1 MSKADSENSLDWLGL
16 ATIWFGGMVS
26 VPSLFI
32 GSTLIAGLSFTE
44 VLLAGLVG
52 FSVVAGFM
60 SLESVA
66 AVDQRRNTVELAS
79 SAFGRS
85 GANLVLGLALGL
97 SLLGWFGV
105 QAAVAGASFARI
117 LKMSFAQVVPASGA
131 SLLMGLL
138 MMLTA
143 VFGFRHVKWLNF
155 IGVPCK
161 MALLAYAMVVAFQS
175 HSWAVITQYRPAPE
189 HRIDMLTAIGLCIGF
204 FSVGGVVSPDYARHA
219 RTRRDAILGSVLGL
233 LPSAMGMAACGAILA
248 VIQQTYDIVE
258 IYARMGM
265 PVLALSILILAAWTT
280 NVMNAYSS
288 GLALN
293 GLLHWPATRRRTA
306 TLIAGVM
313 GSLLAASGILDHFTN
328 FLMLLTATVPPVA
341 GVIVCD
347 YWLARSYR
355 ADEAQRRPWQ
365 AQGIAAWVCGV
376 AATLLLSHPIR
387 SIVGIVVAAAVFY
400 LLTALQ
406 QPRGSGR
413 EWRSPSS

>member
-1 MSKADSENSLDWLGL
+1 MSGSEDKEASLGSLGL

-32 GSTLIAGLSFTE
+32 GSTLIAGLPFKD
-44 VLLAGLVG
+44 VILAGLIG
-52 FSVVAGFM
+52 FSIVAVFM

-66 AVDQRRNTVELAS
+66 AVEQRMNTVELAS
-79 SAFGRS
+79 SAFGRG
-85 GANLVLGLALGL
+85 GANVVLGIALGL

-105 QAAVAGASFARI
+105 QSAVAGASFARI
-117 LKMSFAQVVPASGA
+117 MQMYFALPAPVWLC
-131 SLLMGLL
+131 SLLLGLL

-161 MALLAYAMVVAFQS
+161 IALLAYAMVVAFQS
-175 HSWAVITQYRPAPE
+175 HSWELIANYQPEPAR
-189 HRIDMLTAIGLCIGF
+189 RIDFLAAVGMCIGF

-219 RTRRDAILGSVLGL
+219 RTRTDAVVGSVLGL
-233 LPSAMGMAACGAILA
+233 IPSALGMAACGAVLA
-248 VIQQTYDIVE
+248 IVQQTYDIVE

-265 PVLALSILILAAWTT
+265 PGLALSVLIVAAWTT

-293 GLLHWPATRRRTA
+293 GLLHWPPARRRLA
-306 TLIAGVM
+306 TLLAGVL
-313 GSLLAASGILDHFTN
+313 GSVLAASGILDHFTN

-347 YWLARSYR
+347 YWLAGSYR
-355 ADEAQRRPWQ
+355 PVGGSNGSGSEWKRN
-365 AQGIAAWVCGV
+365 GIVAWACGL
-376 AATLLLSHPIR
+376 ATMMLVEHPIH
-387 SIVGIVVAAAVFY
+387 SVLGIVVAAAVYY
-400 LLTALQ
+400 LLARERRDLS
-406 QPRGSGR
+406 RGQR
-413 EWRSPSS
+413 A